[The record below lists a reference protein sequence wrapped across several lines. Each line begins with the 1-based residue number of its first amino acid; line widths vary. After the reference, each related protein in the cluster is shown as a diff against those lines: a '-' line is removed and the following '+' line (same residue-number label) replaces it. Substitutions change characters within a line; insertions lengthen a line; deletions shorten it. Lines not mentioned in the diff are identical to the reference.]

1 MIPIKIH
8 STPITEETFKKQGWT
23 KESDEDMKGN
33 AITYWILTLPK
44 NSKDPYSPCMISSF
58 SNQKLKGLKEG
69 EYVVELNDFGGLGFC
84 ASEEEI
90 EVLYEILT

>member
-1 MIPIKIH
+1 MW
-8 STPITEETFKKQGWT
+8 S
-23 KESDEDMKGN
+23 
-33 AITYWILTLPK
+33 
-44 NSKDPYSPCMISSF
+44 CMSSISSIFGTSWSSRKSGFSSF

-90 EVLYEILT
+90 EVLYEMLTKETIYK